1 MAAAAIWFNASL
13 AVGILPAI
21 WVVSWIPVVAWRREK
36 TIEGGWLR
44 PYPSPSSPGSS
55 SFSPCGLPS
64 ASGAAPDT
72 ITPVNPLVI
81 VDYGAGNLRSVQ
93 KAFEH
98 LGHEAVFT
106 SSPADLKNAP
116 AVIFPGQG
124 ASPPAMA
131 ALERDGMADAIREA
145 IAAGTPFF
153 GVCLGLQLLLEHSEE
168 GGVDCLGV
176 IPGTVRKFDTTLS
189 TALPQTTDSQP
200 SSSTAAGH
208 LKVPHMGWNA
218 VKLVGEHPVFEGIPE
233 QSYFYFVHSYYADPS
248 DDSWVEGTTTYG
260 MDFTSVVARDNLV
273 ATQFH
278 PEKSGN
284 VGLKLYDNFVKH
296 VVLTRGQ

>member
-1 MAAAAIWFNASL
+1 
-13 AVGILPAI
+13 
-21 WVVSWIPVVAWRREK
+21 
-36 TIEGGWLR
+36 
-44 PYPSPSSPGSS
+44 
-55 SFSPCGLPS
+55 
-64 ASGAAPDT
+64 
-72 ITPVNPLVI
+72 VI

-98 LGHEAVFT
+98 LGHAAVFT
-106 SSPADLKNAP
+106 SNPADLKDAP
-116 AVIFPGQG
+116 ALVFPGQG

-131 ALERDGMADAIREA
+131 ALERDGMADAVREA

-176 IPGTVRKFDTTLS
+176 IPGTVRKFDPTRNGDGAIDSPTSNPEAASSPATL
-189 TALPQTTDSQP
+189 AN
-200 SSSTAAGH
+200 AAGH

-218 VKLVGEHPVFEGIPE
+218 VKLTGEHPVFQGIPE
-233 QSYFYFVHSYYADPS
+233 GSYFYFVHSYYADPT
-248 DDSWVEGTTTYG
+248 DETWVEGTTTYG
-260 MDFTSVVARDNLV
+260 IDFTSVVARDNLV

-296 VVLTRGQ
+296 LVLTRQR